1 MTHYNMFDYIKWRG
15 DLTFEERPFNA
26 IDALILNMVSFLDFD
41 HLIATFPSTEER
53 KIYELIL
60 EYFKGKDEKKL
71 SLGLIIPKDMFK
83 VAKMIIEKKRYKNI
97 RVCNFINHVSVTE
110 SKQFAAL
117 TFIIDDFQLYI
128 TFRGTD
134 DSLVGW
140 AEDVSMLSV
149 FPIPAQ
155 KDSSYYLTKI
165 ASLYPNKEIF
175 IGGHSKG
182 GNLSVYSSLYT
193 TEEVQKRIV
202 KVYSLDGP
210 GFYPGTLDAN
220 VLNLMRDRI
229 IHVIPNGGI
238 VGRLFELDVPPI
250 IVKSDSK
257 GLDQHNP
264 FYWYIECDHFVEASA
279 FNEDSNHIKEEV
291 DALIA
296 SMSEEDKNGLTEDL
310 NSFIASLKP
319 NNLLEFANMKNVVSV
334 LFNKYKM
341 KHKNIR
347 YLLKLYNIFRRNK
360 AIVIKFQN

>member
-1 MTHYNMFDYIKWRG
+1 MSHYNMLDYIEWRG
-15 DLTFEERPFNA
+15 DLTFEERPFNE
-26 IDALILNMVSFLDFD
+26 IDALILNMVSFLDFEG
-41 HLIATFPSTEER
+41 LLETFPTQKDEN
-53 KIYELIL
+53 ICQLIHQ
-60 EYFKGKDEKKL
+60 YFDGKDEKKL

-83 VAKMIIEKKRYKNI
+83 VAKRIVEKKRYQNI
-97 RVCNFINHVSVTE
+97 RVCNFINHVSITE

-117 TFIIDDFQLYI
+117 TFLLNESQLYI

-140 AEDVSMLSV
+140 AEDVSMLSI

-155 KDSSYYLTKI
+155 KDSCSYLTEI
-165 ASLYPNKEIF
+165 AHLYSDKEIF

-193 TEEVQKRIV
+193 DEDVQNRII

-210 GFYPGTLDAN
+210 GFYPNTLDTNRLA
-220 VLNLMRDRI
+220 LLKDRI
-229 IHVIPNGGI
+229 IHVIPNSGI
-238 VGRLFELDVPPI
+238 VGRLFDLDIPPL

-264 FYWYIECDHFVEASA
+264 FYWYISADHFVEASE
-279 FNEDSNHIKEEV
+279 FTEESNRIKKEV
-291 DALIA
+291 DELIA
-296 SMSEEDKNGLTEDL
+296 SMSEEEKNTLTTDL
-310 NSFIASLKP
+310 NSFISSLKP

-341 KHKNIR
+341 SHKNVR
-347 YLLKLYNIFRRNK
+347 YLLKLYTIFRRNK
-360 AIVIKFQN
+360 AIVIKIQK